1 MSRDKPLL
9 RAIKLLSLIENNSNG
24 LRVRDM
30 AEQLRAPPRAVYRDL
45 QVLEELHVP
54 LFTDKSGRESL
65 WKIDPDYRN
74 KLAIPFS
81 LSELLSLF
89 CARCYSSSGRNRP
102 SGFVAISLR
111 T

>member
-1 MSRDKPLL
+1 
-9 RAIKLLSLIENNSNG
+9 
-24 LRVRDM
+24 M

-74 KLAIPFS
+74 SSRSLLPFQNFS
-81 LSELLSLF
+81 LFILRKMLFVPCTEPSLMT
-89 CARCYSSSGRNRP
+89 RCYLTSDIKRYWKDKAP
-102 SGFVAISLR
+102 
-111 T
+111 